1 MALKTFNLN
10 EKIYKQFSK
19 HCKEN
24 GISMSKKIE
33 KFIQKELENLKPEKQ
48 IQAPTQQKE
57 SSHPLEKYC

>member
-1 MALKTFNLN
+1 
-10 EKIYKQFSK
+10 
-19 HCKEN
+19 
-24 GISMSKKIE
+24 MSKKIE